1 MTGVML
7 SALSVLA
14 GCGGEP
20 AASAAI
26 DVRLAEAPIELAGRA
41 TSRSSATWVAVLPG
55 GRRIRIDAGRKRA
68 TTRAL
73 SPLRRAADAAPLARP
88 AALPGGGTVDVA
100 KDGALIFADRRLPVG
115 ALPDAQPVVG
125 RDGLI
130 TVLVEPTRQY
140 PHGAV
145 GDELEAAAV
154 ALVAAR
160 PRPRVVAIARPRPGA
175 VFEDLR
181 ALRVDV
187 DGDGSEEI
195 IVVESDERE
204 GARIV
209 AFDLRGRRLADSTPI
224 GSAFRWHHALR
235 SVPGPNGRPDIASVR
250 TPHLGARLEFLRRRG
265 SRLVVLAAR
274 DGYPTHYFGSRQ
286 LGAHALAD
294 GDGDGRRELVL
305 PADSG
310 SVLEGVRRQAERIKV
325 QWRRDAGGRVTGPIA
340 TAGPA
345 ATPWLAAV
353 RDDGT
358 VRIWPPR

>member
-1 MTGVML
+1 MTGATLLAL
-7 SALSVLA
+7 SALT

-20 AASAAI
+20 PASAAV
-26 DVRLAEAPIELAGRA
+26 DVRLTEAPIELTGRA
-41 TSRSSATWVAVLPG
+41 TDRSSATWVAVLPG
-55 GRRIRIDAGRKRA
+55 GQRIRIDAGRKRA

-73 SPLRRAADAAPLARP
+73 SPLRRAADAAPSARP
-88 AALPGGGTVDVA
+88 ARLRGGGTVDVA
-100 KDGALIFADRRLPVG
+100 EDGALIVAGRRLRVG

-130 TVLVEPTRQY
+130 TVLVEPTRGY

-145 GDELEAAAV
+145 GDELEASAV

-160 PRPRVVAIARPRPGA
+160 PRPRLVAIARPRPGA

-181 ALRVDV
+181 ALRVDA
-187 DGDGSEEI
+187 DGDGSEEL

-204 GARIV
+204 GGRIV
-209 AFDLRGRRLADSTPI
+209 AFDLRGRRLAESAPI
-224 GSAFRWHHALR
+224 GSAFRWHHTLR
-235 SVPGPNGRPDIASVR
+235 SVPGPDGRPDIASVR
-250 TPHLGARLEFLRRRG
+250 TPHLAARLEFLRRRG

-274 DGYPTHYFGSRQ
+274 DGYPTHYYGSRE

-305 PADSG
+305 PAAPG
-310 SVLEGVRRQAERIKV
+310 SELAGVRRQAERVEVK
-325 QWRRDAGGRVTGPIA
+325 WRRDAGGRVTGPIA
-340 TAGPA
+340 VAGPSA
-345 ATPWLAAV
+345 APWLAAV